1 MDLNHNSNQFT
12 QPPEVASNGWAQC
25 GDDMKSSRRRVL
37 FVVVEG
43 QALAATNPLSH
54 VLWFA
59 CDRRLRAF
67 SAISLAPVPD
77 KRFTAH
83 RSHSPQLLSHTLS
96 KTHRPK
102 KTSVPRCRRRS
113 ISTHIHTTEG
123 SLSHPSARQRHPEM
137 ANPEAPKPQA
147 PMEAR
152 PTSSSG
158 RDGSHGTTGPITQAP
173 VSPHTISLIPRPGTR
188 SCLHGN

>member
-25 GDDMKSSRRRVL
+25 GDDMKSSRRRVFL
-37 FVVVEG
+37 VVVEG

-54 VLWFA
+54 VLWLA

-83 RSHSPQLLSHTLS
+83 RSHSPCHLNFCLTLS
-96 KTHRPK
+96 
-102 KTSVPRCRRRS
+102 PRL
-113 ISTHIHTTEG
+113 I
-123 SLSHPSARQRHPEM
+123 
-137 ANPEAPKPQA
+137 APRKHLCLDADVDQF
-147 PMEAR
+147 
-152 PTSSSG
+152 
-158 RDGSHGTTGPITQAP
+158 
-173 VSPHTISLIPRPGTR
+173 PHTYTPLKAACLTHQHANVIPKWLTPRPPSPRPQWRRAPPHRAAETDPTAQRAR
-188 SCLHGN
+188 SHKPP